1 MQQSLKYYSLKR
13 LYPFLFLFFIFS
25 NYDLYSQDESNKID
39 YSTKDSLNRVYGLD
53 PLLYN
58 GMLFNSFYPG
68 KVKGDQYFINSNFIK
83 GEVLLRGIKYKNLE
97 LNYDLNKQE
106 LIFKYLNSS
115 NVFSIIMISKAW
127 LESFTLGS
135 YRFKVYSTPEAPNR
149 FYQVLGNESIE
160 LLYYWNKVIAFETDY
175 LENTSLYFETFKEQ
189 NLFINKTLYKF
200 DDNKSFVKL
209 FAKEKQETISKYLR
223 HNKIKVQK
231 ASDQTMEQ
239 LINFCSKL

>member
-1 MQQSLKYYSLKR
+1 MLHSLKRYWLKR
-13 LYPFLFLFFIFS
+13 LYPFLILFLIFS
-25 NYDLYSQDESNKID
+25 NYLYSQNESINTD
-39 YSTKDSLNRVYGLD
+39 YSTKDSLNRVYGMD

-83 GEVLLRGIKYKNLE
+83 GDVSLRGIKYKNLD

-106 LIFKYLNSS
+106 LILKYLNSA
-115 NVFSIIMISKAW
+115 NLYSIIMISKAW
-127 LESFTLGS
+127 LETFTLGN
-135 YRFKVYSTPEAPNR
+135 YKFIMYSTPEAPNR
-149 FYQVLGNESIE
+149 YYQVLGNESIQ
-160 LLYYWNKVIAFETDY
+160 LLVYWKKEIAFETDY
-175 LENTSLYFETFKEQ
+175 LENTSLYFITLKEQ
-189 NLFINKTLYKF
+189 NLLMNKTLSKF

-209 FAKEKQETISKYLR
+209 FAKEKQDPIAKYLR
-223 HNKIKVQK
+223 HNKIKVKK